1 MSRRETAETVIS
13 AMMIGAAV
21 KPMSGRGASEAAV
34 RKAVIG
40 GCVRLA
46 IMRERRKLAPDCG
59 EPRVEAGCARVG
71 SRGIPRGVERNRVKK
86 RKRFVYARPRMNEG

>member
-21 KPMSGRGASEAAV
+21 KPMSERGASEAAV

-46 IMRERRKLAPDCG
+46 MMRERRKLARDC
-59 EPRVEAGCARVG
+59 
-71 SRGIPRGVERNRVKK
+71 
-86 RKRFVYARPRMNEG
+86 